1 MFKALVI
8 FLIAI
13 VLGITTIT
21 DGYTLQLSGGV
32 EKLSK
37 MASQVTDGDSPISGA
52 EVSIPSYDFDTTT
65 SSSGRF
71 EIPKNFVPPYI
82 LTVKKAGYD
91 PFSLT
96 ITSTNKP
103 FKIELTKNSQNKLI
117 IEDNTYHIGDDSF
130 SENSANARDF
140 RMQSIGVEYTKH
152 FFVKQIP
159 SNQNIFLKIGSIIG
173 LDTKEAKRLGQN
185 KVSFAYSSPAQVLI
199 NSKAIGK
206 LKING
211 DNQKIKIPS
220 HVLLP
225 NTENSITIISGTN
238 QKQSDEDYDDFE
250 FSNIILEYN

>member
-37 MASQVTDGDSPISGA
+37 MSSQVTDGDSPISGA

-96 ITSTNKP
+96 IIP
-103 FKIELTKNSQNKLI
+103 VSQI
-117 IEDNTYHIGDDSF
+117 YTGSDIR
-130 SENSANARDF
+130 SACTFPA
-140 RMQSIGVEYTKH
+140 
-152 FFVKQIP
+152 
-159 SNQNIFLKIGSIIG
+159 
-173 LDTKEAKRLGQN
+173 
-185 KVSFAYSSPAQVLI
+185 VSRAS
-199 NSKAIGK
+199 
-206 LKING
+206 
-211 DNQKIKIPS
+211 
-220 HVLLP
+220 
-225 NTENSITIISGTN
+225 ISG
-238 QKQSDEDYDDFE
+238 KQACCGGQGNDTDQDCGPR
-250 FSNIILEYN
+250 